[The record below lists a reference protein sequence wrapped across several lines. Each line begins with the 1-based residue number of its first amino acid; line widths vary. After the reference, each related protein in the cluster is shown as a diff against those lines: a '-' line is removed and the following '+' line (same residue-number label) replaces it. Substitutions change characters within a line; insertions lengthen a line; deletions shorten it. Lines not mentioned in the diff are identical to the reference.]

1 MALRYEDMLERL
13 GSQGRNAVLN
23 THRLYTA
30 GLIDRATFL
39 SVSSELLQHI
49 NTQGRAYGRL
59 SYANASAIMQDT
71 TPTLDKVIE
80 RHSEPNTRPNKIS
93 DALQKV
99 IDGEPAQ
106 LEQRLARL
114 GYVLP
119 IDETHAGYADALR
132 EDDLATGW
140 TRLVDSTGCE
150 LCEWWAREGRVW
162 PKRHPMPRHNGCK
175 CQQVPEYA
183 QAASSTEYTRKL
195 ERREQAI
202 ANRDR
207 RSAEVRRLIEAGE
220 L

>member
-1 MALRYEDMLERL
+1 MLERL
-13 GSQGRNAVLN
+13 GSQGRSAVLD

-39 SVSSELLQHI
+39 DVSSQLLQHI
-49 NTQGRAYGRL
+49 NERGRAYGRL
-59 SYANASAIMQDT
+59 SYTNAAAIMQDT
-71 TPTLDKVIE
+71 EPELDRAAKVE
-80 RHSEPNTRPNKIS
+80 QPNTRPKKIS
-93 DALQKV
+93 DALQTV
-99 IDGEPAQ
+99 IDGEPEQ
-106 LEQRLARL
+106 IEQRLARL

-119 IDETHAGYADALR
+119 IDETHAGYAAALQ

-140 TRLVDSTGCE
+140 TRLLDTDGCE
-150 LCEWWAREGRVW
+150 LCEWWSREGRVW

-183 QAASSTEYTRKL
+183 HAASSTEYTRKL